1 MKKVLALAL
10 VLSVPL
16 SAHAA
21 QRRFQGRRQEGW
33 RSLAY
38 GLPGAYGMLDRLT
51 LSNDQKKQ
59 LDEVYKDWSGKWRK
73 AAEEAGQK
81 IPRLS
86 EEDRKDRN
94 KLRAYW
100 IQRREAYRKAR
111 PEPPVDKV
119 GDILTPDQLGKVL
132 EANQTVAGWLKWL
145 AEQMPK
151 YDKKLDA
158 LLGPAPE
165 GLTPAKQR
173 LYDNLDNYMDGGA
186 LLGRLG
192 LTAKQET
199 ELQELGKTRSTDA
212 YSSIVAP
219 LDPSLRGAKL
229 SAAHA
234 GAVRDAIRD
243 DGWDLFKE
251 AKREEVEKVL
261 TQEQRDLL
269 AKALLVV
276 RERDKAI
283 WKRYSDYLEDLG
295 KIIPKPTG
303 TPGRGAAVRPARAPR
318 NNP

>member
-10 VLSVPL
+10 VLVVLP

-21 QRRFQGRRQEGW
+21 QRRFWGRRAPGW
-33 RSLAY
+33 RLLVY
-38 GLPGAYGMLDRLT
+38 RLPGAYGMLDRLD
-51 LSNDQKKQ
+51 LSDDQKKQ
-59 LDEVYKDWSGKWRK
+59 LGEIYKDWSGKWRK
-73 AAEEAGQK
+73 AAEAAAQN

-86 EEDRKDRN
+86 EEDRKDRS

-100 IQRREAYRKAR
+100 MKRREAYRKAR

-145 AEQMPK
+145 ADEMPK
-151 YDKKLDA
+151 YDKKLDE

-173 LYDNLDNYMDGGA
+173 TYDGLGNYMSGGT

-192 LTAKQET
+192 LTAEQEAA
-199 ELQELGKTRSTDA
+199 LLELGKTRSTDA
-212 YSSIVAP
+212 YLSFVAP

-234 GAVRDAIRD
+234 RAVRNAVRS
-243 DGWDLFKE
+243 DGWDTVKK
-251 AKREEVEKVL
+251 AKQEQVEKVL
-261 TQEQRDLL
+261 TQQQRDLL
-269 AKALLVV
+269 AKAVSVLN
-276 RERDKAI
+276 ERSKAVCE
-283 WKRYSDYLEDLG
+283 RYSDYLEDLE
-295 KIIPKPTG
+295 KILPKPTRR
-303 TPGRGAAVRPARAPR
+303 PGRAAAGRPAPAAG
-318 NNP
+318 NNR